1 MGTLHIYIREAQQKD
16 HTMMKMNVVPVAL
29 IFTLMQLAVPAH
41 GQTITTQSLL
51 QEMIDLGHLAEFP
64 EPSYKNVQF
73 SSYDRRSRFP
83 SSPGWFANDDGFGGE
98 PVPGFEKVLDEPDS
112 DGIGRYLIC
121 DEKGPGAIV
130 RLWTAAIEGQ
140 IRLFLDGADTPVYE
154 GPAEPF
160 FKTTYEAITG
170 EDGPYEDTYSQAS
183 AGYFPIPF
191 AKQCRIEWTGDLKE
205 LHFYQVQLRLYES
218 GAKVTPFSPNDVSK
232 YSGDIEKVA
241 KMLANTEKLWRPTAS
256 VRHEIVSHLPP
267 GETKEVLHL
276 EVALEPALPGDPSEH
291 LGVRGT
297 KAIEQLTLKVQAPD
311 VNKAL
316 RQTLL
321 NIHFDGDTYG
331 QVQAPLGDF
340 FGAAPGIN
348 PYDSLPFTVLPDG
361 TMICRFLMPFRESAR
376 VVIDNRGSQ
385 SVTVTGSVNVKDHR
399 WKEDS
404 TMHFRAR
411 WRMDHDL
418 VASGENPQDLPFVL
432 ANGKGVFVGATSL
445 LLNPTSVPSSWGN
458 WWGEGDEKIF
468 VDDDETPSI
477 FGTGSEDY
485 YNYAWSSSRIFAHAY
500 CGQPRNDG
508 PANRG
513 FVTNYRWQIIDPIP
527 FHRRLGFYM
536 ELFSHEPVPDFSY
549 ARLAYYYG
557 LPTINDDHVL
567 IKDRDV
573 RPLSLPETWHPI
585 GRKYTEKAV
594 FYQAEAH
601 VVREP
606 REPAVS
612 LRKGALWAG
621 GRMLVWHPAGAGDE
635 LTLQVPVEKTGEFT
649 IVITAA
655 RFPDA
660 GAFSARLGDTTLTF
674 GDSET
679 VDLAVP
685 YRTLSRNFRSQMVA
699 LDRGVHTLSLRCEG
713 EGSKDVGLDFIW
725 LVPKRE

>member
-1 MGTLHIYIREAQQKD
+1 
-16 HTMMKMNVVPVAL
+16 MKKLNVVPTALLVAL
-29 IFTLMQLAVPAH
+29 FQTVTPAR

-51 QEMIDLGHLAEFP
+51 REMVDLGRLADFP

-98 PVPGFEKVLDEPDS
+98 PLPGFEKVLSEPDS

-130 RLWTAAIEGQ
+130 RLWTAAIVGD
-140 IRLFLDGADTPVYE
+140 IRLFLDEADTPVYE

-160 FKTTYEAITG
+160 FKSTYKAITG
-170 EDGPYEDTYSQAS
+170 QEGPYEDTYSQAS
-183 AGYFPIPF
+183 AGYYPIPF
-191 AKQCRIEWTGDLKE
+191 AKRCRIEWTGDVKE
-205 LHFYQVQLRLYES
+205 LHFYQVQLRLYEP
-218 GAKVTPFSPNDVSK
+218 GAKVHTFRPGDVSE
-232 YSGDIEKVA
+232 YSGDIDTVA
-241 KMLANTEKLWRPTAS
+241 KMLANTEKVWRPTAGA
-256 VRHEIVSHLPP
+256 RHEIVSNLSP
-267 GETKEVLHL
+267 GEMKEVLSL
-276 EVALEPALPGDPSEH
+276 E
-291 LGVRGT
+291 GT
-297 KAIEQLTLKVQAPD
+297 RAIEQLTLKVQASD

-340 FGAAPGIN
+340 FGAAPGVN

-361 TMICRFLMPFRESAR
+361 TMICRFFMPFRESAR
-376 VVIDNRGSQ
+376 VVVDNRGPQ
-385 SVTVTGSVNVKDHR
+385 SVTVTGSAYVKDYR

-549 ARLAYYYG
+549 ARVGYYYG

-573 RPLSLPETWHPI
+573 RPLHLPETWHPV

-594 FYQAEAH
+594 FYQAEEH
-601 VVREP
+601 VLREP

-621 GRMLVWHPAGAGDE
+621 GRMLVWHSTGAGDE
-635 LTLQVPVEKTGEFT
+635 LELQVPVEMTGEYT

-660 GAFSARLGDTTLTF
+660 GAFSARIGDTTLTF
-674 GDSET
+674 GDSEK

-685 YRTLSRNFRSQMVA
+685 YRTLSRNFRSQMVK
-699 LDRGVHTLSLRCEG
+699 LDRGVQRMVLRCEG
-713 EGSKDVGLDFIW
+713 EGSQDMGVDFIW